1 MTPRGIRNNNPG
13 NIRKSAIN
21 WKGET
26 PGSDPDFET
35 YLTPEDGIRA
45 MTRILL
51 NYQRQHGLATVRG
64 MINRWAPPVENDTGA
79 YVMHVAEAMMVD
91 ADDPLDLES
100 DPSMLA
106 AMVAVIIRHENG
118 QQPYSLDVINEGV
131 RRALE

>member
-51 NYQRQHGLATVRG
+51 NYQATHGLQTVRQI
-64 MINRWAPPVENDTGA
+64 INRWAPPVENDTGA
-79 YVMHVAEAMMVD
+79 YVMHVAEACMVD
-91 ADDPLDLES
+91 ADEPLYLAEDPALLE
-100 DPSMLA
+100 
-106 AMVAVIIRHENG
+106 AMVATIIRHENG
-118 QQPYSLDVINEGV
+118 QQPYPLATIREGV
-131 RRALE
+131 GRALA